1 MWLRIGIF
9 RFVDT
14 KMSDYFAS
22 PNTKAFCI
30 VQDCGKTGLDDRQ
43 VECAL
48 EEVHTLND
56 LSAGV
61 KETFNKLIRQF
72 CINESELSE
81 FGLTQKVGYDIGA
94 VRSMTRDDYVFAVTT
109 DSIYGQFLNTLFDSE
124 ITEKLVA
131 IDKEEQKH
139 DAAVKDE
146 LKKFRAENHNVTKE
160 DISRRDA
167 ELEGNSKY
175 TKFKN
180 LIDNELHEQTVNIV
194 QQLRNKSSE
203 VSVIDRESVHFRN
216 FMRRFSETI
225 LRLVYETRSYKK
237 YLLEL
242 IGVSD
247 MGEFAGLFEDYILEQ
262 FNKGESLG
270 VQMFIYFLKWDV
282 ILRTT
287 SLEQGRRGV
296 FLDQVTNYK
305 DRSSGEY
312 VDYQN
317 HLLHF
322 IQSMILKRDSCMTY
336 IPSVPS
342 MRTSYMQA
350 VLREINRPYNH
361 TLNVSLG
368 DVVLEYLFREPFSSR
383 AGFRSTNPVYGDR
396 REIYDFLEL
405 YNRSEPVGNVRAII
419 YKQGTD
425 IRVKK
430 RSPSIE
436 IEDLI
441 LVRKNA
447 SVDAETLAN
456 DKKNYTLIY
465 FDGLGSA
472 EQQSSANNSSALFD
486 HYSNE
491 CRLVGTSDQIR
502 GMLEIL
508 NRMYGLLLKKGELV
522 SYEGNMLVTTR
533 VVVMKTLFNE
543 VFQMEPIAR
552 YFYPRSD
559 SMMAPNYFFRHTPEY
574 LPVPAR
580 INDYVAFKTSSKYK
594 VTTTSN
600 VWEVPFDGNSQ
611 AQVLPFLSMFI
622 SLMQMMEN
630 FIYDK
635 RFDVYQDKEREY
647 LDFLRSIV
655 GTQENAISFATKSH
669 LSKRDLYVSSLRE
682 TGLSQKQ
689 LATYHDQTRPFAVK
703 IMYQN
708 LKWWRIFYG
717 SVIARINPILN
728 TMLGTLGKLVYPDSD
743 SDSDTKRIYDM
754 AFDYIEGRTL
764 ESVGVTYGEHTIGM
778 PYKGFIFFAY
788 PMKGQVYPLE
798 IGKSTSLLSLEPVP
812 IRAGYF
818 ITGTKKSDSKAQYS
832 SQRNHD
838 ASPEIIETIRLFTNE
853 AAEQV
858 TTFVPQKDDGKSFI
872 EIVNT
877 LYDSSVIRA
886 LLSQHLWDHTPEE
899 IQKTLLRM
907 NVFLHQDM
915 IQNMIGALILCFDS
929 SPEGYVY
936 TLPRHNQWYA
946 IDTNYER
953 AIFLF
958 RKDKKNNDYQ
968 VALFK
973 SSMYA
978 NMDDRMKAFI
988 YTGLLK
994 EKHRPQVTP
1003 ISYNSLSSLFKFDN
1017 TKNLTLA
1024 GQLFDA
1030 NGKSVGIRVQSLS
1043 RTVKVNRG
1051 RKYDE
1056 EPATMDLRIAPQCP
1070 IMVPHDDASHKRIAE
1085 KLGYVSDM
1093 RTNVN
1098 RKFDIFDTE
1107 TPPVPN
1113 NPKDIERRNMA
1124 SRFTLIKRYQPNG
1137 PDHETDIV
1145 EFPISSIYE
1154 ISRQWKQ
1161 RNYIFCRMVIT
1172 HWYLTRNY
1180 MISKEKQATI
1190 RQYLEKFIVASDPA
1204 RAMRSQSIETVV
1216 VPEIHAEYEPFV
1228 VYLHGVYPNV
1238 FYDNKFHVEERELR
1252 NVLFYMERELDIIRT
1267 YPESFM
1273 NDFIN
1278 SRMNTKLLPNQNESY
1293 PELIGHKHIMDDI
1306 RLSLIKTQ
1314 QLSNTYFMKVVNFE
1328 AYMDPLYVSKKLD
1341 NTKKAPSKKKD
1352 EKKQDQKASLIMI
1365 EYQKKFYLLRLTK
1378 LGYSEIAAYICDRW
1392 KKERRIMEYEETR
1405 TLVSATRNYAL
1416 NRHIIKERDDND
1428 NEGIEATGQNY
1439 QILEYGRN
1447 EIIREAEQPEETT
1460 NRSKKKSSKPKIS
1473 PRPVYAAMLPLD

>member
-1 MWLRIGIF
+1 MWPRIRVFQLAG
-9 RFVDT
+9 T

-22 PNTKAFCI
+22 PDTKAFCI
-30 VQDCGKTGLDDRQ
+30 VPDCGQSGLDDRL
-43 VECAL
+43 VECAV
-48 EEVHTLND
+48 EEVHRLND
-56 LSAGV
+56 LSDGV
-61 KETFNKLIRQF
+61 KETFNKMIRQF

-81 FGLTQKVGYDIGA
+81 FGLTQKTAYDIDT
-94 VRSMTRDDYVFAVTT
+94 VRLMARDEYVKAVTT

-124 ITEKLVA
+124 ISERLVE
-131 IDKEEQKH
+131 IDKEEQRH

-146 LKKFRAENHNVTKE
+146 LKKFRAENHKFTKE
-160 DISRRDA
+160 DISRRAA
-167 ELEGNSKY
+167 ELERNSKY
-175 TKFKN
+175 ARFKN
-180 LIDNELHEQTVNIV
+180 LIDNELHEETVNIV

-203 VSVIDRESVHFRN
+203 VSTVDRESVHFRN
-216 FMRRFSETI
+216 FMRKFSETI
-225 LRLVYETRSYKK
+225 LRSIFETRSYRK
-237 YLLEL
+237 YLDEL
-242 IGVSD
+242 IGVID
-247 MGEFAGLFEDYILEQ
+247 MRGFTELFEDYMLEQ

-287 SLEQGRRGV
+287 SVDQGRRKL
-296 FLDQVTNYK
+296 FLDQVANYK

-322 IQSMILKRDSCMTY
+322 IQTMILKRDSCMTY
-336 IPSVPS
+336 IQPIPS
-342 MRTSYMQA
+342 MRTNYMQA
-350 VLREINRPYNH
+350 VLRGITKSYNH

-368 DVVLEYLFREPFSSR
+368 EVVLEYLFREPFSSR

-405 YNRSEPVGNVRAII
+405 YNRSEPVGNMRAIV

-436 IEDLI
+436 IESLI
-441 LVRKNA
+441 PVKKNA
-447 SVDAETLAN
+447 SVDEETLAT

-465 FDGLGSA
+465 FDGLGSE
-472 EQQSSANNSSALFD
+472 EQQASTNNPSASFD

-508 NRMYGLLLKKGELV
+508 NRTHGLQLKKGELV
-522 SYEGNMLVTTR
+522 SYEGHMLVTTR
-533 VVVMKTLFNE
+533 VVMMKSLFNE
-543 VFQMEPIAR
+543 IFQMEPIAR

-559 SMMAPNYFFRHTPEY
+559 SMVAPNYFFRHTPEY
-574 LPVPAR
+574 LPVPSR

-630 FIYDK
+630 FMYDK
-635 RFDVYQDKEREY
+635 RFEVYQDKEREY
-647 LDFLRSIV
+647 LDFLRGV
-655 GTQENAISFATKSH
+655 VRTQENAISFVTKNH

-689 LATYHDQTRPFAVK
+689 LATYHDQTRPFAVR
-703 IMYQN
+703 ITTEN
-708 LKWWRIFYG
+708 LNWWRVFYA
-717 SVIARINPILN
+717 SVIAHINPILN
-728 TMLGTLGKLVYPDSD
+728 TMVGRIVLPDSD
-743 SDSDTKRIYDM
+743 SDSEPKRVYDTAY
-754 AFDYIEGRTL
+754 DYIEGGDLGIT
-764 ESVGVTYGEHTIGM
+764 GITYGEHTIGM
-778 PYKGFIFFAY
+778 PYKDFIFFAY

-832 SQRNHD
+832 SQRNHE
-838 ASPEIIETIRLFTNE
+838 ASPEIIETIRLFTTE
-853 AAEQV
+853 MAQQV

-877 LYDSSVIRA
+877 LYDPSVIRA

-899 IQKTLLRM
+899 IQRTLLRM

-915 IQNMIGALILCFDS
+915 IQNMIGALILCFDA

-946 IDTNYER
+946 VDSSYDR
-953 AIFLF
+953 AVFLF
-958 RKDKKNNDYQ
+958 RKDKKNDNYQ
-968 VALFK
+968 VALFNT
-973 SSMYA
+973 SMYA
-978 NMDDRMKAFI
+978 SMDDRMKAFI

-994 EKHRPQVTP
+994 EKHRTQVTP
-1003 ISYNSLSSLFKFDN
+1003 ISYKSLSPLLN
-1017 TKNLTLA
+1017 NNLTLA

-1030 NGKSVGIRVQSLS
+1030 NGKCVGIRVQSS
-1043 RTVKVNRG
+1043 KTIRVIRG
-1051 RKYDE
+1051 KRRVDE
-1056 EPATMDLRIAPQCP
+1056 VATMDLRIAPQCP
-1070 IMVPHDDASHKRIAE
+1070 IMVPHEDGSRKRIAE

-1093 RTNVN
+1093 RTNVE
-1098 RKFDIFDTE
+1098 RKFDKFDSE
-1107 TPPVPN
+1107 TPPDRT
-1113 NPKDIERRNMA
+1113 NPKDIERYNMA
-1124 SRFTLIKRYQPNG
+1124 SRFTLIRRYQPNG
-1137 PDHETDIV
+1137 PDHETDLV

-1154 ISRQWKQ
+1154 SSRQWKQ

-1172 HWYLTRNY
+1172 HWYLARKY
-1180 MISKEKQATI
+1180 MISKGRQATI
-1190 RQYLEKFIVASDPA
+1190 RQYLETFIVASDPT
-1204 RAMRSQSIETVV
+1204 RAMQPQSIESVV
-1216 VPEIHAEYEPFV
+1216 VPEIHVEYETFV
-1228 VYLHGVYPNV
+1228 PYLHRVYPNV
-1238 FYDNKFHVEERELR
+1238 FYGNKFHVGERELR

-1267 YPESFM
+1267 CPDSFM

-1278 SRMNTKLLPNQNESY
+1278 SRMDTKLLPNQNESY
-1293 PELIGHKHIMDDI
+1293 PELMGQKHIVDDI

-1328 AYMDPLYVSKKLD
+1328 AFMDPLYVSKKLD
-1341 NTKKAPSKKKD
+1341 NTQKASSKKKD
-1352 EKKQDQKASLIMI
+1352 ERKQDQKAPLIMI
-1365 EYQKKFYLLRLTK
+1365 EYEKKFYLLRLTK

-1405 TLVSATRNYAL
+1405 TLVSATRNYEL

-1428 NEGIEATGQNY
+1428 NEAIEATGQNY

-1460 NRSKKKSSKPKIS
+1460 TKSRKKSSKPKIS
-1473 PRPVYAAMLPLD
+1473 PRQVFAAMLPLD